1 MPHRAGKPAMP
12 DRLTNTKRLWDSL
25 MAIARIGATD
35 KGGSRR
41 LALTDLDRE
50 ARDLFVSW
58 CEEAGC
64 AVSVDRMGNIFARRR
79 GTGDSLDPVVAGSH
93 LDTQPNGGK
102 FDGVFG
108 VLAALEAVRALND
121 HEVETK
127 RPVEVVVWTNEEG
140 SRFAPAMIASGVF
153 GGAFDLEYG
162 LTRADV
168 DGKTIGEELA
178 RIGYAG
184 EMEVGGRKLAAYLEA
199 HIEQGPILEAEA
211 KTIGIVE
218 GAQAQRWF
226 EITLTG
232 QDAHAGTTPMD
243 RRRDALVTAAGIV
256 TEVNRIGNAIPEGRA
271 TVGMMQVGP
280 NSRNT
285 VPGTCFFT
293 VDLRHPDEEALS
305 GMGTSL
311 REYAASIAAEHG
323 VEIDLREIWH
333 TPPVV
338 FDKRCVEVVAASAR
352 AAGLSHMPISSGAGH
367 DACYIARVA
376 PTAMIFVPC
385 AGGLSHN
392 ELESAT
398 PEDLAAGAEVLVRS
412 IIELANS

>member
-1 MPHRAGKPAMP
+1 MP
-12 DRLTNTKRLWDSL
+12 DHLTNSQRLWDSL
-25 MAIARIGATD
+25 MDIARIGATD

-50 ARDLFVSW
+50 ARDLLVSW
-58 CEEAGC
+58 CEAAGC
-64 AVSVDRMGNIFARRR
+64 TVSVDRMGNIFARRL
-79 GTGDSLDPVVAGSH
+79 GTDDSLDPVVSGSH

-108 VLAALEAVRALND
+108 VLASLEAVRALND
-121 HEVETK
+121 HNLKTQ
-127 RPVEVVVWTNEEG
+127 RSVEVVCWTNEEG
-140 SRFAPAMIASGVF
+140 SRFAPAMVASGVF
-153 GGAFDLEYG
+153 GGAFDLDYG
-162 LTRADV
+162 LSRADV
-168 DGKTIGEELA
+168 DGNTIGDELA

-184 EMEVGGRKLAAYLEA
+184 EVEVGGRKLAAYLEA
-199 HIEQGPILEAEA
+199 HIEQGPILEGEA
-211 KTIGIVE
+211 KTIGIVQ

-243 RRRDALVTAAGIV
+243 RRRDALVTSASVI
-256 TEVNRIGNAIPEGRA
+256 TEVNRIGNAVPDGRA
-271 TVGMMQVGP
+271 TVGMLQVGP

-285 VPGTCFFT
+285 IPGTCFFT
-293 VDLRHPDEEALS
+293 VDLRHPSEDTLA
-305 GMGTSL
+305 GMGTEL
-311 REYAASIAAEHG
+311 REYAAGMATEHG
-323 VEIDLREIWH
+323 VDIDLREIWH

-338 FDKRCVEVVAASAR
+338 FDKRCVAVVAASAL
-352 AAGLSHMPISSGAGH
+352 AAGFEHMPISSGAGH

-385 AGGLSHN
+385 TDGISHN

-398 PEDLAAGAEVLVRS
+398 PDDLAAGAEVLLRS

>member
-1 MPHRAGKPAMP
+1 ME
-12 DRLTNTKRLWDSL
+12 
-25 MAIARIGATD
+25 IARIGATD

-58 CEEAGC
+58 CEMAGC
-64 AVSVDRMGNIFARRR
+64 SVSVDRMGNIFARRP
-79 GTGDSLDPVVAGSH
+79 GIDDSLEPVVAGSH

-108 VLAALEAVRALND
+108 VLAALESIRVLND
-121 HEVETK
+121 YNVKTN
-127 RPVEVVVWTNEEG
+127 RPVEVVCWTNEEG

-153 GGAFDLEYG
+153 GGAFDLSYG
-162 LTRADV
+162 LSRVDV
-168 DGKTIGEELA
+168 DGRTIGEELT

-184 EMEVGGRKLAAYLEA
+184 RKEVGNRKLAAYLEA
-199 HIEQGPILEAEA
+199 HIEQGPILENEA

-226 EITLTG
+226 EVSLTG
-232 QDAHAGTTPMD
+232 QDSHAGTTPME
-243 RRRDALVTAAGIV
+243 RRRDALVTAATIV
-256 TEVNRIGNAIPEGRA
+256 TEVNRIGNSVADGRA
-271 TVGMMQVGP
+271 TVGMLRLDP

-293 VDLRHPDEEALS
+293 VDLRHPSDDTLS
-305 GMGTSL
+305 GMGTEL
-311 REYAASIAAEHG
+311 REIAASIAAQHG
-323 VEIDLREIWH
+323 VEIDLREIWYS
-333 TPPVV
+333 PPVV
-338 FDKRCVEVVAASAR
+338 FDKRCVEVVAASAV
-352 AAGLSHMPISSGAGH
+352 AAGFSHKRISSGAGH

-385 AGGLSHN
+385 ADGISHN
-392 ELESAT
+392 ELENAT
-398 PEDLAAGAEVLVRS
+398 PDDLGAGAEVLLRS
-412 IIELANS
+412 IIELAGI

>member
-1 MPHRAGKPAMP
+1 MP
-12 DRLTNTKRLWDSL
+12 DRLTNSHRLWNSL
-25 MAIARIGATD
+25 MDIARIGATD

-58 CEEAGC
+58 CEAAGC
-64 AVSVDRMGNIFARRR
+64 IVSVDRMGNIFARRP
-79 GTGDSLDPVVAGSH
+79 GTDDSLDPVVSGSH

-102 FDGVFG
+102 FDGVYG
-108 VLAALEAVRALND
+108 VLASLEAVRALND
-121 HEVETK
+121 HNLETQ
-127 RPVEVVVWTNEEG
+127 RPVEVVCWTNEEG
-140 SRFAPAMIASGVF
+140 SRFAPAMVASGVF
-153 GGAFDLEYG
+153 GGAFDLDYG
-162 LTRADV
+162 LSRTDV
-168 DGKTIGEELA
+168 DGNTIGDELA

-199 HIEQGPILEAEA
+199 HIEQGPILESEA
-211 KTIGIVE
+211 KTVGIVQ

-232 QDAHAGTTPMD
+232 QDAHAGTTPMN
-243 RRRDALVTAAGIV
+243 RRRDALVTSASVI
-256 TEVNRIGNAIPEGRA
+256 TEVNRIGNAVIDGRA
-271 TVGMMQVGP
+271 TVGMLQVDP

-285 VPGTCFFT
+285 IPGTCFFT
-293 VDLRHPDEEALS
+293 VDLRHPSEDTLAS
-305 GMGTSL
+305 MGAEL
-311 REYAASIAAEHG
+311 REYSAGIAAEHG
-323 VEIDLREIWH
+323 VDIDLREIWH

-338 FDKRCVEVVAASAR
+338 FDKRCVAVVAASALE
-352 AAGLSHMPISSGAGH
+352 AGFEHMPISSGAGH

-385 AGGLSHN
+385 AAGISHN

-398 PEDLAAGAEVLVRS
+398 PDDLAAGAEVLLRS
-412 IIELANS
+412 IIKLANS

>member
-1 MPHRAGKPAMP
+1 
-12 DRLTNTKRLWDSL
+12 
-25 MAIARIGATD
+25 MAIAQIGATE

-50 ARDLFVSW
+50 ARDLFVRW

-64 AVSVDRMGNIFARRR
+64 TVSVDAMGNIFARRA
-79 GTGDSLDPVVAGSH
+79 GTDDALPPVLAGSH

-108 VLAALEAVRALND
+108 VLAALEAVRTLND
-121 HEVETK
+121 HAIETK
-127 RPVEVVVWTNEEG
+127 RAIEIVDWTNEEG
-140 SRFAPAMIASGVF
+140 SRFAPSMISSGVF
-153 GGAFDLEYG
+153 GGAFELDYALG
-162 LTRADV
+162 RTDV
-168 DGKTIGEELA
+168 DGKTMAEELA

-184 EMEVGGRKLAAYLEA
+184 EAAVGGRPLAAYLEA

-211 KTIGIVE
+211 KTIGVVQ

-226 EITLTG
+226 EVTLTG
-232 QDAHAGTTPMD
+232 QDAHAGTTPMN
-243 RRRDALVTAAGIV
+243 RRRDALVSAASIV
-256 TEVNRIGNAIPEGRA
+256 TEVDRIGRSVVDGRA

-285 VPGTCFFT
+285 IPGTCFFT
-293 VDLRHPDEEALS
+293 VDMRHPDEDTLL
-305 GMGTSL
+305 GMSTEL
-311 REYAASIAAEHG
+311 REYGAGIAADHG

-333 TPPVV
+333 SPPVV
-338 FDKRCVEVVAASAR
+338 FDRHCVDAVQASVVD
-352 AAGLSHMPISSGAGH
+352 AGFAHMAIASGAGH
-367 DACYIARVA
+367 DACYVARVA

-385 AGGLSHN
+385 ADGISHN

-398 PEDLAAGAEVLVRS
+398 REDLGAGAEVLVRS
-412 IIELANS
+412 MIRLANE

>member
-1 MPHRAGKPAMP
+1 MNEPRNLSIDG
-12 DRLTNTKRLWDSL
+12 DRLWNSI
-25 MAIARIGATD
+25 MEIAKIGATE

-121 HEVETK
+121 QEVETR

-184 EMEVGGRKLAAYLEA
+184 EMEVGARKLAAYLEA

-211 KTIGIVE
+211 KTIGIVQ

-256 TEVNRIGNAIPEGRA
+256 TEVDRIGNAVQDGRA

-293 VDLRHPDEEALS
+293 VDLRHPDEDALS
-305 GMGTSL
+305 AMGTSL

-333 TPPVV
+333 TPPVL
-338 FDKRCVEVVAASAR
+338 FDKRCVEVVAASAQ
-352 AAGLSHMPISSGAGH
+352 ATGLSHMPISSGAGH
-367 DACYIARVA
+367 DACYVARVA

>member
-1 MPHRAGKPAMP
+1 MPET
-12 DRLTNTKRLWDSL
+12 LTNQQRLWDSL
-25 MAIARIGATD
+25 MAIAQIGATD

-50 ARDLFVSW
+50 ARDLFVGW

-64 AVSVDRMGNIFARRR
+64 TVSVDAIGNIFARRA
-79 GTGDSLDPVVAGSH
+79 GTDSSLPPVLAGSH

-121 HEVETK
+121 HAIKTK
-127 RPVEVVVWTNEEG
+127 RSIEIVDWTNEEG

-153 GGAFDLEYG
+153 GGAFELDYALAR
-162 LTRADV
+162 TDV
-168 DGKTIGEELA
+168 GGKTMADELV

-184 EMEVGGRKLAAYLEA
+184 ETTVGGRPLAAYLEA

-211 KTIGIVE
+211 KTIGVVQ

-226 EITLTG
+226 EVTLTG
-232 QDAHAGTTPMD
+232 QDAHAGTTPMA
-243 RRRDALVTAAGIV
+243 RRRDALVSAASIV
-256 TEVNRIGNAIPEGRA
+256 TEVNRIGRSVVDGRA
-271 TVGMMQVGP
+271 TVGMLQASP

-285 VPGTCFFT
+285 IPGTCFLT
-293 VDLRHPDEEALS
+293 VDMRHPDEDVLL
-305 GMGTSL
+305 GMTTEL
-311 REYAASIAAEHG
+311 REFAAGIAAENG

-333 TPPVV
+333 APPVV
-338 FDKRCVEVVAASAR
+338 FDRHCVEAVQASVAE
-352 AAGLSHMPISSGAGH
+352 AGFAHMPIASGAGH
-367 DACYIARVA
+367 DACYVARVA
-376 PTAMIFVPC
+376 PAAMIFVPC
-385 AGGLSHN
+385 VDGISHN

-398 PEDLAAGAEVLVRS
+398 PEDLAAGAEVLVRAL
-412 IIELANS
+412 IRLADE

>member
-1 MPHRAGKPAMP
+1 MP
-12 DRLTNTKRLWDSL
+12 DRLTNAERLRDSL
-25 MAIARIGATD
+25 MQIARIGPTD

-50 ARDLFVSW
+50 ARDLFWSW
-58 CEEAGC
+58 CESAGC
-64 AVSVDRMGNIFARRR
+64 TVSVDRMGNIFARRP
-79 GTGDSLDPVVAGSH
+79 GADDSLDPVVAGSH
-93 LDTQPNGGK
+93 LDTQPHGGK

-121 HEVETK
+121 HDVKTR

-140 SRFAPAMIASGVF
+140 SRFAPAMVASGVF

-162 LTRADV
+162 LSRADV
-168 DGKTIGEELA
+168 DGRTIGEELA

-184 EMEVGGRKLAAYLEA
+184 DVEVGGRRLAAYLEA
-199 HIEQGPILEAEA
+199 HIEQGPILEGEA
-211 KTIGIVE
+211 KTIGIVQ

-226 EITLTG
+226 EVTLTG
-232 QDAHAGTTPMD
+232 QDAHAGTTPME
-243 RRRDALVTAAGIV
+243 RRRDALVTAASIV
-256 TEVNRIGNAIPEGRA
+256 TEVNRIGNAVSDGRA
-271 TVGMMQVGP
+271 TVGMLQVGP

-285 VPGTCFFT
+285 IPGSCFFT
-293 VDLRHPDEEALS
+293 VDMRHPDEETLS
-305 GMGTSL
+305 GMGAEL
-311 REYAASIAAEHG
+311 REHAAGIAAEHG

-338 FDKRCVEVVAASAR
+338 FDKRCVDVVAASAL
-352 AAGLSHMPISSGAGH
+352 ATGFSHMPISSGAGH

-385 AGGLSHN
+385 ADGISHN

-398 PEDLAAGAEVLVRS
+398 PEDLAAGADVLLRS
-412 IIELANS
+412 IIELANN